1 MQEETVRFCAFRKTS
16 FTGNSYTEGDPRFK
30 CLSEAMRDRIR
41 SAVYLPVL
49 QKIGFFGWDDSDDQ
63 EEESIKKFFD
73 AIDTSGNGSLDQD
86 ELKELF
92 NKLELDLTVRPTP
105 AVFC

>member
-1 MQEETVRFCAFRKTS
+1 
-16 FTGNSYTEGDPRFK
+16 
-30 CLSEAMRDRIR
+30 MRDKIR

-49 QKIGFFGWDDSDDQ
+49 RKIGFFGWDESDDQ

-73 AIDTSGNGSLDQD
+73 VIDTSGNGSLDQD

>member
-1 MQEETVRFCAFRKTS
+1 VQEETVRFCAFRKTS

-30 CLSEAMRDRIR
+30 CLSETMRDKIR
-41 SAVYLPVL
+41 RAVYLPVL
-49 QKIGFFGWDDSDDQ
+49 KKIGFFGWDESDDQ
-63 EEESIKKFFD
+63 EEESIEKFFD
-73 AIDTSGNGSLDQD
+73 VIDTSGNGSLDQD

>member
-30 CLSEAMRDRIR
+30 CLSETMRDKIR
-41 SAVYLPVL
+41 RAVYLPVL
-49 QKIGFFGWDDSDDQ
+49 KKIGFFGWDESDDQ

-73 AIDTSGNGSLDQD
+73 VIDTSGNGSLDQD